1 MDRHRAV
8 RHSDPA
14 LHPGIP
20 FQYDRRYGQRPA
32 PHVDLTALWDRD
44 RAHQPFPPIYHNFL
58 VFFYLQYLYLRRQKE
73 YIWGGIV
80 KYEEKEE

>member
-32 PHVDLTALWDRD
+32 PHVDLTALWDRN
-44 RAHQPFPPIYHNFL
+44 RAHPAIPSHLSQLPGVLLPTVSVYQTTEGIYMGR
-58 VFFYLQYLYLRRQKE
+58 YRK
-73 YIWGGIV
+73 I
-80 KYEEKEE
+80 